1 MTPTVPS
8 LAGEDA
14 SISPSSAGPSA
25 PSIPPLRCC
34 KRMASIR
41 SGFVPNLTMRPD
53 LGVATPAKNPPERSG
68 YPRFDCPDLLAEL
81 HVSALDVR
89 HFERRKIPAP
99 VPVTDRRAA

>member
-1 MTPTVPS
+1 MTRTVPS

-14 SISPSSAGPSA
+14 SISPSSAGLSA

-53 LGVATPAKNPPERSG
+53 LGVTTPAKNPPDRSG
-68 YPRFDCPDLLAEL
+68 YPRFDCPDLR
-81 HVSALDVR
+81 VRALEKDGFDVISTKGS
-89 HFERRKIPAP
+89 HCKL
-99 VPVTDRRAA
+99 RRARGP